1 MNASDVMVH
10 DVVTIGTGATV
21 AEAAKLM
28 IENDISA
35 LPVVDE
41 QGGLV
46 GLLSEADL
54 LRREEV
60 GTEKKR
66 PWWVEA
72 LMPATTLAGEF
83 AKSHGTRVFELMSP
97 RVISAAPD
105 TPLGEIATLLE
116 RNRIKRVPIVD
127 DRGKLVGIVSRAN
140 LVQAL
145 ASASPVAAEAPH
157 RDRAIRSEI
166 LARLKDQQWSD
177 FGDRNIVVRDGK
189 VRVWGLVG
197 SPQERKA
204 LLALVEGV
212 PGVIGVE
219 DEMFPAY

>member
-1 MNASDVMVH
+1 MIRARDVMTSPVIT
-10 DVVTIGTGATV
+10 VKATTTVKEV
-21 AEAAKLM
+21 ARLFLERR
-28 IENDISA
+28 ISA
-35 LPVVDE
+35 TPV
-41 QGGLV
+41 L
-46 GLLSEADL
+46 
-54 LRREEV
+54 
-60 GTEKKR
+60 
-66 PWWVEA
+66 
-72 LMPATTLAGEF
+72 
-83 AKSHGTRVFELMSP
+83 
-97 RVISAAPD
+97 
-105 TPLGEIATLLE
+105 
-116 RNRIKRVPIVD
+116 D
-127 DRGKLVGIVSRAN
+127 DQGKLVGIVSRAN